1 MRILLALTCLTYSV
15 LISSVFAANFTKGEG
30 RFQSQKEDS
39 HDFVKKQLIHE
50 GYKSIISKELDK
62 MELNKE
68 VFWQKYQEKLNEK
81 FVEFETKLKDQLKIT
96 NQTSPKGRKDF
107 SNKLRYKK
115 LNYQRSFGSLNTAIT
130 HFVIK
135 KISRSQKYPNSRYIR
150 MEGSVN
156 PTTLSKIYYK
166 FVAGDKRSEYGSLF
180 INIDYQLSNTTYT
193 ELGIENENEFSTV
206 ITDRWIDWLSKNKP
220 ANIANVQILNAENRV
235 KFDEYQKLPSEKML
249 TMIPEVFVNS
259 LLLDIEVKIV
269 RKKFDK
275 RKNEYE
281 FLYEG
286 SGYLK
291 DLQTNK
297 IAEVYNFNSELKKYH
312 IKEGVNLANIIVNH
326 VYRMALGAFPQ
337 IVNSMKNITNV
348 SSVQRVVATDFSNMY
363 KVMSLVDMIQNKGI
377 KYSVKAHI
385 EAIGKNRAEIVI
397 YYDGKVS
404 DLKRMLNALRSAN
417 KGISYDVIDTGNI
430 LSIKFNKI
438 ANSDKTVI

>member
-1 MRILLALTCLTYSV
+1 MRILFTLLLFT
-15 LISSVFAANFTKGEG
+15 SSVFAANFTKGEG
-30 RFQSQKEDS
+30 KFRSQKDDS

-50 GYKSIISKELDK
+50 GYKSIISKELEK
-62 MELNKE
+62 MELNKD
-68 VFWQKYQEKLNEK
+68 VFWKKYQEQLDEK
-81 FVEFETKLKDQLKIT
+81 FAEIEKDLSEKLQISDKTSAKDRQEFLND
-96 NQTSPKGRKDF
+96 
-107 SNKLRYKK
+107 LRLKK
-115 LNYQRSFGSLNTAIT
+115 LNYQIQFGNLNTAIT

-135 KISRSQKYPNSRYIR
+135 KISRSPKYPNSRYIR

-156 PTTLSKIYYK
+156 PTILSKIYYK
-166 FVAGDKRSEYGSLF
+166 FVAGEKRSDYGSLF
-180 INIDYQLSNTTYT
+180 LNIDYQLDNTTYT

-206 ITDRWIDWLSKNKP
+206 ITDKWIDWFSKNKP
-220 ANIANVQILNAENRV
+220 VNIANVEVLSSEN
-235 KFDEYQKLPSEKML
+235 KSKYDEYQKLPSEKML
-249 TMIPEVFVNS
+249 TNIPEVFINS

-286 SGYLK
+286 AGYLK

-297 IAEVYNFNSELKKYH
+297 IAEVYDFNSEVKTYH
-312 IKEGVNLANIIVNH
+312 VGEGVNLANIIVNH

-337 IVNSMKNITNV
+337 IVTSMKNITNF

-363 KVMSLVDMIQNKGI
+363 KVMTLVEMIQNKGI

-385 EAIGKNRAEIVI
+385 DAIGKNRAEIVI
-397 YYDGKVS
+397 YYDGKIT
-404 DLKRMLNALRSAN
+404 DLKGILNSLRSA
-417 KGISYDVIDTGNI
+417 KKDISYDVIDTGNI

-438 ANSDKTVI
+438 ATSEKTVI